1 MSIRKKLTRKGEPR
15 WLVEWRLPDRRK
27 VAKSFRTERE
37 ARVFE
42 AEVVAARSRGIVY
55 NPRLGD
61 SITVAYA
68 YKSWLSTR
76 QDVTPKTRR
85 GNEDNW
91 RSHIEPVFGA
101 WPVTKVDR
109 SSVQNWIN
117 AMTVGPRTMRW
128 RHTVLRMVLDHA
140 VDEGWLAR
148 NPAVKTVFPPLAH
161 PAHSY
166 LTALEVE
173 RLAKLCGPQGDI
185 VMTLAYTGLR
195 WGELT
200 GLNVEDIDLN
210 RRRIHVRRSMTQVG
224 GKLVTGATK
233 SRAGQRSIPI
243 PDTVRELLRARIAGR
258 GKTDAAVCSPKGA
271 RLSRENWVRSV
282 EWKKKAAELGQP
294 SLRIHDLRHT
304 YASLARSAGADM
316 RLLQKTMGHSSI
328 TVTAHTYADLYDDE
342 LDSVADA
349 LDSLSAR
356 LVPDAD
362 PTSSDGRPVVD

>member
-1 MSIRKKLTRKGEPR
+1 MSIRKKVTSKGEPR

-27 VAKSFRTERE
+27 VTKSFRTERE

-42 AEVVAARSRGIVY
+42 AEVVAAKSRGTVY
-55 NPRLGD
+55 NPRLGNT
-61 SITVAYA
+61 ITVAYA
-68 YKSWLSTR
+68 YKSWLSSR
-76 QDVTPKTRR
+76 QDVTAKTRR
-85 GNEDNW
+85 GYEDNW
-91 RSHIEPVFGA
+91 RNHIEPAFGA

-117 AMTVGPRTMRW
+117 SMSVGPRTKRW
-128 RHTVLRMVLDHA
+128 RHTVLRMVLEHA
-140 VDEGWLAR
+140 VEEGWLAR
-148 NPAVKTVFPPLAH
+148 NPATKTIFPPLAH
-161 PAHSY
+161 PTHTY
-166 LTALEVE
+166 LTASEVD
-173 RLAKLCGPQGDI
+173 RLAKLCGAQGDI
-185 VMTLAYTGLR
+185 VMILAYTGLR

-200 GLNVEDIDLN
+200 GLNVEDIDLD

-243 PDTVRELLRARIAGR
+243 PATVRELLRARIAGR
-258 GKTDAAVCSPKGA
+258 GRPEAAVCSPMGA

-282 EWKKKAAELGQP
+282 RWKKKAAEIARP
-294 SLRIHDLRHT
+294 SLRVHDLRHT
-304 YASLARSAGADM
+304 YASMARSAGADM

-349 LDSLSAR
+349 LDNLSAR
-356 LVPDAD
+356 LVSDAD
-362 PTSSDGRPVVD
+362 DTSIDGRPAAD